1 MKEEEFYGLIGFVLV
16 SKNRTKI
23 LKALRNDYKM
33 PSEISRELDMG
44 TAQVSF
50 GLSDLKKKKLVKCLN
65 ENVQKGRLY
74 VCTPLG
80 LEVLNK
86 ILKKID

>member
-1 MKEEEFYGLIGFVLV
+1 MDDEEYYGLIGFVLV
-16 SKNRTKI
+16 SKNRSKI
-23 LKALRNDYKM
+23 LKAIRNDYKM
-33 PSEISRELDMG
+33 PSEIAKELDMS

-50 GLSDLKKKKLVKCLN
+50 GLAGLKSKKLVKCLN

-80 LEVLNK
+80 LEILNT
-86 ILKKID
+86 IIKK